1 MLTEPVRNPQSAGIL
16 VSPLAPGAGRI
27 NRQLIRVNYPLA
39 RRRRV
44 PGGAGPGDVASPR
57 SSLLLGDAAWHGAR
71 VDRFQEDC
79 ERPAASD
86 VSALS
91 PSLAGDPGPLCRD
104 GFSAAGRATLASG
117 CPRGV
122 PASPPPGSPS
132 QVRGSLCCQG
142 CPTMS
147 QSDPHGLLG
156 FSSPL

>member
-16 VSPLAPGAGRI
+16 VSPLAPGVGRI

-117 CPRGV
+117 CLRGGPCESTSWFPFSGEGEFVLPGVSHHV
-122 PASPPPGSPS
+122 PE
-132 QVRGSLCCQG
+132 
-142 CPTMS
+142 
-147 QSDPHGLLG
+147 
-156 FSSPL
+156 